1 VDSSDAL
8 EMGGGG
14 GGIVLLLLLLLLRL
28 GVAVLVVCV
37 D

>member
-14 GGIVLLLLLLLLRL
+14 GGIVLLLLLRL